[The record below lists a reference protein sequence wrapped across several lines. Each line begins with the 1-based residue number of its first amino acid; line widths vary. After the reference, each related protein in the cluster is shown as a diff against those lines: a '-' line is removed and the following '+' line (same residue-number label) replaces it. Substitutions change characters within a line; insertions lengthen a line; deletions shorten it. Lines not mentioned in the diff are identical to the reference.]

1 MFLQEFQH
9 RSMGLLSDRGSIIAL
24 KSAHE
29 GTRGRAQVKTDHL
42 QQTVEPARP
51 PSADERMV
59 LPHMPPQSSLSEHFR
74 RSRELLHM
82 LTEFK

>member
-51 PSADERMV
+51 PSADERSGADGSA
-59 LPHMPPQSSLSEHFR
+59 PHAS
-74 RSRELLHM
+74 
-82 LTEFK
+82 TEQFVRTF